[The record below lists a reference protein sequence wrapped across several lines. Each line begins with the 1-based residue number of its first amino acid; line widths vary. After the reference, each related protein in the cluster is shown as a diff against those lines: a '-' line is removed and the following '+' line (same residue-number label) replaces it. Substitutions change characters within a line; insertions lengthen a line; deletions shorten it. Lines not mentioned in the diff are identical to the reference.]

1 MSSLFVDSLAL
12 KDAKKFNFKWNSKL
26 CMVLVRSYRVQHTE
40 KVSKKSLKETAVV
53 SNFLYL

>member
-1 MSSLFVDSLAL
+1 MSSLFIDGLEFNS
-12 KDAKKFNFKWNSKL
+12 AKTFNLKWNSKL
-26 CMVLVRSYRVQHTE
+26 CMVLVRAYRVQHTE